1 MTLSTQFMTMLA
13 MVGMGLFF
21 GISLDTYQFFLK
33 RAERKRIIV
42 FFHDLLFWVLQ
53 GLLMFYVLF
62 LVNQGEIRIYLILA
76 LLLGFAAYQAL
87 LKSIYLSFLK
97 LIISVSVRFYQ
108 LTVKLVVNLIY
119 KPIKTLLLFLVSVV
133 IFLLKGLMALVNGV
147 IRVLRFI
154 LKVVLL
160 PLKWLLSLIWLILP
174 KKVKLNVD
182 KYSGKLAGYYT
193 MIKKYVKE
201 WIKNRKKTVRKG
213 GAEYECVKKTGCDK
227 NTNRL

>member
-154 LKVVLL
+154 LKVILL

-201 WIKNRKKTVRKG
+201 WIKNRKKQ
-213 GAEYECVKKTGCDK
+213 
-227 NTNRL
+227 

>member
-42 FFHDLLFWVLQ
+42 FFHDLLFWILQ

-154 LKVVLL
+154 LKVILL

-193 MIKKYVKE
+193 MIKKYVKD
-201 WIKNRKKTVRKG
+201 WIKNRKKQ
-213 GAEYECVKKTGCDK
+213 
-227 NTNRL
+227 

>member
-33 RAERKRIIV
+33 RTERKRSIV

-53 GLLMFYVLF
+53 ALLIFYVLF

-76 LLLGFAAYQAL
+76 LLLGFTAYQAL

-108 LTVKLVVNLIY
+108 LTVKVVVNLIY
-119 KPIKTLLLFLVSVV
+119 KPIKTLLMFMMSVV
-133 IFLLKGLMALVNGV
+133 IFLLKGLMALVNTV

-154 LKVVLL
+154 LRIVLL
-160 PLKWLLSLIWLILP
+160 PLKWLLSLIWLVLP
-174 KKVKLNVD
+174 NKVKLIVE
-182 KYSGKLAGYYT
+182 KYSVKLAGYYT

-201 WIKNRKKTVRKG
+201 WIKNRKKQ
-213 GAEYECVKKTGCDK
+213 
-227 NTNRL
+227 

>member
-87 LKSIYLSFLK
+87 LESIYLSFLK

-154 LKVVLL
+154 LKVILL

-193 MIKKYVKE
+193 MIKKYVKD
-201 WIKNRKKTVRKG
+201 WIKNRKKQ
-213 GAEYECVKKTGCDK
+213 
-227 NTNRL
+227 

>member
-154 LKVVLL
+154 LKVILL

-193 MIKKYVKE
+193 MIKKYVKD
-201 WIKNRKKTVRKG
+201 WIKNRKKQ
-213 GAEYECVKKTGCDK
+213 
-227 NTNRL
+227 

>member
-201 WIKNRKKTVRKG
+201 WIKNRKKQ
-213 GAEYECVKKTGCDK
+213 
-227 NTNRL
+227 

>member
-154 LKVVLL
+154 LRVVLL

-201 WIKNRKKTVRKG
+201 WIKNRKKQ
-213 GAEYECVKKTGCDK
+213 
-227 NTNRL
+227 